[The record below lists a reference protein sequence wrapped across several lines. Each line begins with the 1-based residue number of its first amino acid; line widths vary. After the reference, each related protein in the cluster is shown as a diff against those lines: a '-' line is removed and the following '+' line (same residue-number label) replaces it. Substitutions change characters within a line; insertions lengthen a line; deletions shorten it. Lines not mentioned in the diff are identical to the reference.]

1 MKVVRNP
8 AINASVATC
17 QPFRPRRVARDVL
30 SSACILRLLLR
41 CANMRHYPLIILV
54 LLCLAS
60 GALLGCGR
68 ASVAE
73 VDDVALARAAVAQ
86 RNWPLAERL
95 LRRSLRTEQDPD
107 RRWEVWNM
115 LLASVNAEDEE
126 PRVSLEYLEVML
138 EEFSENEART
148 KAVLERMGRCAEML
162 RRFIRAADIWS
173 SYIGLTGLEPEE
185 IVAGYRHLAQA
196 HFSRRQFEAGE
207 EVLQQCLSLSLSD
220 HDKILCMYDIA
231 DQNMARQRWQ
241 EVAGISRQILDS
253 NPDGKMR
260 GLASYLLADALEQLG
275 RGKEAL
281 EQFEQ
286 ARAVYPN
293 PAVID
298 NRIAFLRKKSKK

>member
-1 MKVVRNP
+1 
-8 AINASVATC
+8 
-17 QPFRPRRVARDVL
+17 
-30 SSACILRLLLR
+30 
-41 CANMRHYPLIILV
+41 MRHYLRIILT
-54 LLCLAS
+54 LLCLVP
-60 GALLGCGR
+60 GVLLGCER
-68 ASVAE
+68 APVAE
-73 VDDVALARAAVAQ
+73 DDDVALARAAVAQ
-86 RNWPLAERL
+86 RDWQLAERL

-115 LLASVNAEDEE
+115 LLTSVNAEDGE
-126 PRVSLEYLEVML
+126 PRASLEYLEVML
-138 EEFSENEART
+138 EEFSENEARI
-148 KAVLERMGRCAEML
+148 KIILERMGRCAEML
-162 RRFIRAADIWS
+162 RRFSRAADIWS
-173 SYIGLTGLEPEE
+173 AYIGLTGLEPEE

-207 EVLQQCLSLSLSD
+207 EVLQQCLSLSLTD

-241 EVAGISRQILDS
+241 EVAGISQQILDS

-286 ARAVYPN
+286 ARADYPN
-293 PAVID
+293 SAVID
-298 NRIAFLRKKSKK
+298 NRIAFLRKKIKQ